1 MAAVVLSLTLS
12 FIAAVLAWFAVGP
25 RLRLSEDPKQNEVL
39 NVFAYV
45 ALAFPVV
52 FGIVFFVVERL

>member
-12 FIAAVLAWFAVGP
+12 FIVAVLVWLGIGP
-25 RLRLSEDPKQNEVL
+25 RLRLSEDPRQNEVL

-45 ALAFPVV
+45 AIAFPAV
-52 FGIVFFVVERL
+52 FFIVFFVIERV

>member
-12 FIAAVLAWFAVGP
+12 FILAVLVWLGIGP

-45 ALAFPVV
+45 GLAFPLV
-52 FGIVFFVVERL
+52 FGVVFFVVEKL

>member
-12 FIAAVLAWFAVGP
+12 FILAVLVWLGIGP
-25 RLRLSEDPKQNEVL
+25 RLGLSEDPKQNEVL

-45 ALAFPVV
+45 GLAFPLV
-52 FGIVFFVVERL
+52 FGVVFFVVEKL

>member
-12 FIAAVLAWFAVGP
+12 FITAVLAWLAIGP
-25 RLRLSEDPKQNEVL
+25 RLRLSADPKQNEVL

-52 FGIVFFVVERL
+52 FGIVFFVIERL

>member
-1 MAAVVLSLTLS
+1 MAATVLSLTLS
-12 FIAAVLAWFAVGP
+12 FIVGVLVWFVVGP

-45 ALAFPVV
+45 GMAFPVL
-52 FGIVFFVVERL
+52 FGIVFFVIEQL

>member
-12 FIAAVLAWFAVGP
+12 FIVAVLLWLAIGP

-39 NVFAYV
+39 NVFAY
-45 ALAFPVV
+45 LAIGFPFV
-52 FGIVFFVVERL
+52 FGMVFFVVERL